1 LKQAERDI
9 KELVI
14 EAIRGDKK
22 SQKGLYD
29 HFAPKMLALCYRY
42 LNNKQDVFDV
52 FQEGFLKVFSNL
64 DQLKDADAIEW
75 WMKKIFVNEALQFI
89 REQRQFNM
97 ITDLNTIDNVT
108 DDRANGALSKMGV
121 DDISNLIK
129 QLPEGRRVILN
140 LYIIEGYSHHEIA
153 EMLGISVGT
162 SKSQLH
168 DARNFLK
175 LRITGKD

>member
-42 LNNKQDVFDV
+42 LDNKQDVFDV
-52 FQEGFLKVFSNL
+52 FQEGFLKVLSNL
-64 DQLKDADAIEW
+64 DQLKDMDAVEW

-89 REQRQFNM
+89 RKQRQFNM
-97 ITDLNTIDNVT
+97 ISDFDTITNVLDT
-108 DDRANGALSKMGV
+108 HANNALSKMAV
-121 DDISNLIK
+121 DEISKLIK
-129 QLPEGRRVILN
+129 QLPEGRRLILN
-140 LYIIEGYSHHEIA
+140 LYIIEGYSHNEIA
-153 EMLGISVGT
+153 EMLGISVST

-175 LRITGKD
+175 LRITGRG